1 MVSQRLFPYI
11 AGAEVQA
18 LGLARALADLGAQVR
33 IVTTRL
39 EHRLPGFE
47 TIDGVEIRRLP
58 VTPRPL
64 GSGEADPG
72 AHVAKVLQISAM
84 ALYVSAR
91 ARRYDVVH
99 AHCLSASALGAT
111 LGARLA
117 GVPVVIKPSLGGSD
131 GELHKL
137 LASSAAPA
145 LLPILRSVSRFAV
158 MSPSIGDEL
167 AAVGVSRDRLVAVSN
182 GVDLARFRP
191 ADAEHQYATRVRF
204 ELPPEGPVALFVGQ
218 LVERKGVRP
227 LLEAWSRVR
236 GELEG
241 ATLVFVGH
249 GPEAGAV
256 EAVASDSR
264 ARVRF
269 LGARNDVVEIMQA
282 ADALVLPSRN
292 ESFGNVMVE
301 AMACGLPLV
310 VGRTG
315 VAEALDLDGVAGRIV
330 APDDP
335 ESIARALVEVLGA
348 PDVAAALGARG
359 REIARQFDFTEIAGR
374 YLEIYEG
381 MLRQRT

>member
-18 LGLARALADLGAQVR
+18 LGLARALANLGARVR

-39 EHRLPGFE
+39 EHRLPSLE

-64 GSGEADPG
+64 GSGAADLG

-84 ALYVSAR
+84 ASYVSAR
-91 ARRYDVVH
+91 ARSYDVVH

-117 GVPVVIKPSLGGSD
+117 GVPVVVKPSLGGPE

-137 LASSAAPA
+137 VASSAASA

-167 AAVGVSRDRLVAVSN
+167 AAVGVSGDRLVAVSN
-182 GVDLARFRP
+182 GVDLERFRP
-191 ADAEHQYATRVRF
+191 ADAEHRHATRVRF
-204 ELPPEGPVALFVGQ
+204 ELPVDGPLALFVGQ

-236 GELEG
+236 GELEN

-249 GPEAGAV
+249 GPEADAV
-256 EAVASDSR
+256 KAAASDLR
-264 ARVRF
+264 TRVRF
-269 LGARNDVVEIMQA
+269 LGARADVVEIMQA

-315 VAEALDLDGVAGRIV
+315 VAEALDLDGVAGRII

-348 PDVAAALGARG
+348 PATAAAFGARG
-359 REIARQFDFTEIAGR
+359 RELAGQFDFTEVAGR
-374 YLEIYEG
+374 YLEIYED
-381 MLRQRT
+381 MLR